1 MPLAKVFINMTIY
14 KSITHS
20 LTDEQVQSFLDK
32 GYLVVRNCLDLN
44 ISYRWIDEAY
54 GRLGYD
60 RSNPSTW
67 QKDIVWMDHKNRMPV
82 RQIAPKAWDAIL
94 DVVGGEDRL
103 ETQVMKLTESGH
115 FTTINSFEWSDSFIV
130 NFRRGA
136 DKPWQPPSAMVG
148 GWHKDGSY
156 FRHFLD
162 SREQAL
168 LTVVLWSDMLHQGGG
183 TFIAPDSVRVI
194 ARFLHEHPE
203 GIHPHDF
210 DFQALIQQCGQF
222 EELTGKAGDFVILH
236 PFMLHASSQ
245 NVIGIPRFMSNPPIV
260 LKEPMNLNR
269 SNPAEFSLLERATLH
284 YLGLERLDF
293 QPKAARESYWQ
304 PL

>member
-1 MPLAKVFINMTIY
+1 MGKYRV
-14 KSITHS
+14 
-20 LTDEQVQSFLDK
+20 LTEAQVQSFLDN
-32 GYLVVRNCLDLN
+32 GYLIVNDCLN
-44 ISYRWIDEAY
+44 TNVSSRWVDEAY
-54 GRLGYD
+54 DRLGYSKQD
-60 RSNPSTW
+60 PSTW
-67 QKDIVWMDHKNRMPV
+67 TKDIIWMDHKNKAPV
-82 RQIAPKAWDAIL
+82 RELAPRAWDAIL

-103 ETQVMKLTESGH
+103 ETQVMQIGPGH
-115 FTTINSFEWSDSFIV
+115 FSTINSFIWSDAFIV
-130 NFRRGA
+130 NFHRGA
-136 DKPWQPPSAMVG
+136 DKPWQPPSANVT

-194 ARFLHEHPE
+194 ARYLYEHPE
-203 GIHPHDF
+203 GVPPGDF
-210 DFQALIQQCGQF
+210 KFQEIIKQCSKF
-222 EELTGKAGDFVILH
+222 VELTGKAGDLVILH

-260 LKEPMNLNR
+260 LKEPMQLNR
-269 SNPAEFSLLERATLH
+269 ENPGEFSLLEKATLH

-293 QPKAARESYWQ
+293 QPAAERESYWSAT
-304 PL
+304 PA